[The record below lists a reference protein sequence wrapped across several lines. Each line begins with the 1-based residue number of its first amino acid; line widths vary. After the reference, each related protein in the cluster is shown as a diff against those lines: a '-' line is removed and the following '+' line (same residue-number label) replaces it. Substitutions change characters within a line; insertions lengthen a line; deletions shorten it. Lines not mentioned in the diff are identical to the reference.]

1 MKNQDLDR
9 LKALD
14 KENCWGTLQSILL
27 SKDLEK
33 LQFSETCFY
42 LLTQALSEK
51 SQYAEENKKMCK
63 ILKDKGLYTSDILM
77 EYGIL

>member
-1 MKNQDLDR
+1 MKKDDIDR

-14 KENCWGTLQSILL
+14 KDSCWGTLQNILL

-42 LLTQALSEK
+42 LLTQTLSEK
-51 SQYAEENKKMCK
+51 AQYIEENRKLVN
-63 ILKDKGLYTSDILM
+63 ILKKHNLYTSENLFGDV
-77 EYGIL
+77 